1 MTNILTIPRR
11 LLQRGELVIVPRAEY
26 EASLEIRKRLLWEE
40 RDTDEA
46 IAVFEKERKARR
58 LKKASGFA
66 EILGTARTG
75 K

>member
-26 EASLEIRKRLLWEE
+26 EASLEIQKRLLWEE

-46 IAVFEKERKARR
+46 IAVFEKERRTR
-58 LKKASGFA
+58 LLKRASGFA
-66 EILGTARTG
+66 EILGVKKMR